1 MVPLGDAQDGRGPYR
16 SGMATM
22 LAWTLFATINVGI
35 AWCLYILAREAYRH
49 ASWHI
54 AARQERRRAVTHDI
68 TIELPADF
76 AVVPAPRLPCAP
88 EPFVARLNRV
98 G

>member
-1 MVPLGDAQDGRGPYR
+1 
-16 SGMATM
+16 M
-22 LAWTLFATINVGI
+22 LAWTLFVSINVGI
-35 AWCLYILAREAYRH
+35 VWCLWILTREAYRH

-54 AARQERRRAVTHDI
+54 RAHQERRRAVTRDI

-76 AVVPAPRLPCAP
+76 SVVPAPRLPGAP
-88 EPFVARLNRV
+88 EPFVPLFNRV

>member
-1 MVPLGDAQDGRGPYR
+1 MVPLGDARPASGAYR
-16 SGMATM
+16 PGMATM
-22 LAWTLFATINVGI
+22 LAWTVFAAINVGI

-49 ASWHI
+49 ATWHI
-54 AARQERRRAVTHDI
+54 AARQERRRAVTRDV

-76 AVVPAPRLPCAP
+76 AVVPAPRLPGAP
-88 EPFVARLNRV
+88 EQLVTRLNRV